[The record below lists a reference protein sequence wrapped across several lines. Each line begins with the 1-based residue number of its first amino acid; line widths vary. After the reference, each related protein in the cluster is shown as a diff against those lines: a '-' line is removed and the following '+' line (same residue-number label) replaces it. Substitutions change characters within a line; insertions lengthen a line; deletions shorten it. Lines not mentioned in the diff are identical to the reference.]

1 MKKLLSIALIGLLLL
16 NVLGYYGVFLGIQ
29 YHNEVSL
36 TSRLDLNQY
45 EESQTVTLKIPIS
58 VPYMTDQADF
68 ERVDGLFEHNGEF
81 YRLVKQ
87 KYAKDTLTIICFKD
101 TKNKQIHNALTDYVK
116 TFTDQSSDQNQN
128 SKTTISF
135 IKDYITQSFS
145 LANESS
151 GWQIDVFLNSA
162 SSNFIASFTP
172 SILHP
177 PERP

>member
-1 MKKLLSIALIGLLLL
+1 M
-16 NVLGYYGVFLGIQ
+16 LGYYGVFLGIQ

-36 TSRLDLNQY
+36 TTRLDLNQY
-45 EESQTVTLKIPIS
+45 EQSQTVTLKVPIS

-116 TFTDQSSDQNQN
+116 TFTDQSSDHNQN
-128 SKTTISF
+128 SKITITF

-145 LANESS
+145 LANEST
-151 GWQIDVFLNSA
+151 GWQSDVFLNSA
-162 SSNFIASFTP
+162 SSNFIASFTA
-172 SILHP
+172 SVLHP
-177 PERP
+177 PERA